1 MCIILPFTDMKVN
14 LYNYT
19 VINKLKET
27 RLLLRVD
34 NRQRPIDNYKDIM
47 KQDDL

>member
-1 MCIILPFTDMKVN
+1 MTNAVASNVEEKENMCIILPFTDMKVN

-34 NRQRPIDNYKDIM
+34 NR
-47 KQDDL
+47 